1 MKESRRLFLLVLV
14 SGSQDVG
21 SMRIRDVGHSALEP
35 TAVIDALVRNART
48 VPGAHALRTASLAP
62 SAVAATQ
69 QYALVAEAMAMQP
82 DELPPL
88 CHCLDL
94 EPALLALRDA
104 QSLDIHTLAEVSN
117 AVEALNL
124 LAKWSEGEFARVR
137 CPGLA
142 ALAATAAPPERLAT
156 KLGGAPRP
164 FLEMPGG
171 GLGLSS
177 EAFPILRSR
186 RAAVSV
192 AEKAVTE
199 QMRQLMAD
207 GSFKQ
212 QLSEPDAQ
220 VQQRDGRWVVPIPP
234 SSTRSLGVE
243 VARSRRG
250 STVFVEPHQLVGLS
264 SAARAAAASLAATEA
279 RLLLGISLLLRREL
293 AGLLEAVDA
302 AASLDGAV
310 ARAVLGRQWDGV
322 VPMVGE
328 EGVVQLPEARHPLL
342 ALRFASGA
350 ARFKV
355 VGNSVALQAGS
366 KRSGAFTIG
375 EGGEGGPA
383 GASSSSSALPQALL
397 LTGPNG
403 GGKSVV
409 LKTVAL
415 CAVLCRLGVPL
426 PCAPRTSEGMPP
438 RCDFFSTIV
447 TDLDDSQSVERD
459 ASSFTAH
466 IRTCKAA
473 LAAVEEDARSQRH
486 TLVVLDEP
494 GAATD
499 PLQGAAIARAVI
511 EALLDAGALVLAST
525 HSDALKRLGLA
536 DTRIAVGAMALS
548 PAGQPLY
555 TLVIGA
561 VGSSHALDAAA
572 REGLP
577 AALLERAQQLLPDAE
592 GDGGAMRREM
602 EALLVALQQT
612 SALAALDRDA
622 AARARTQAE
631 ASLSDA
637 RKAAAAAAVSLGQS
651 SDWLSKLTQ
660 RLDAMVARLRA
671 DKAEELELLGT
682 TLRAL
687 RLGQRDA
694 TEARLRALAALGLR
708 PLGTHTPLRKGES
721 LSVVPVGSAQGS
733 AGLGRGAQYGAVV
746 EGVVA
751 EDAGEYDESVLVAV
765 AGAPAIRVERRECA
779 TWLIEDNGTDGGGDR
794 WAWMAAPTTAVG
806 SRAAAGA
813 AGGGGGA
820 PAAAARGAAS
830 SKRKRR

>member
-14 SGSQDVG
+14 TGSQDVG

-220 VQQRDGRWVVPIPP
+220 VQQRDGRWVVPVPP
-234 SSTRSLGVE
+234 SSKRSLGVE

-250 STVFVEPHQLVGLS
+250 STVYVEPHQLVGLS

-383 GASSSSSALPQALL
+383 GASSPSSALPQALL

-447 TDLDDSQSVERD
+447 TDLDDSQV
-459 ASSFTAH
+459 
-466 IRTCKAA
+466 
-473 LAAVEEDARSQRH
+473 RS
-486 TLVVLDEP
+486 
-494 GAATD
+494 
-499 PLQGAAIARAVI
+499 PLIAI
-511 EALLDAGALVLAST
+511 
-525 HSDALKRLGLA
+525 
-536 DTRIAVGAMALS
+536 
-548 PAGQPLY
+548 
-555 TLVIGA
+555 
-561 VGSSHALDAAA
+561 
-572 REGLP
+572 
-577 AALLERAQQLLPDAE
+577 
-592 GDGGAMRREM
+592 
-602 EALLVALQQT
+602 
-612 SALAALDRDA
+612 
-622 AARARTQAE
+622 
-631 ASLSDA
+631 
-637 RKAAAAAAVSLGQS
+637 
-651 SDWLSKLTQ
+651 
-660 RLDAMVARLRA
+660 
-671 DKAEELELLGT
+671 
-682 TLRAL
+682 
-687 RLGQRDA
+687 
-694 TEARLRALAALGLR
+694 
-708 PLGTHTPLRKGES
+708 
-721 LSVVPVGSAQGS
+721 
-733 AGLGRGAQYGAVV
+733 
-746 EGVVA
+746 
-751 EDAGEYDESVLVAV
+751 
-765 AGAPAIRVERRECA
+765 ECH
-779 TWLIEDNGTDGGGDR
+779 
-794 WAWMAAPTTAVG
+794 
-806 SRAAAGA
+806 
-813 AGGGGGA
+813 
-820 PAAAARGAAS
+820 
-830 SKRKRR
+830 